1 MSGIKNIILAL
12 LLGLLTG
19 GIAGFYAKGKFV
31 EASQV
36 EVMKEQR
43 QDDVQSVAQMQKDE
57 AELQQSVRASRANIE
72 VIRAEVKKHA
82 IKAEGS
88 HEVTQVTQVK
98 VDCRNAPIGS
108 DLVGLLND
116 ARADT
121 PVDPAT
127 GSNGE
132 GATTAEADIERNRR

>member
-19 GIAGFYAKGKFV
+19 GIAGFYARGKFV

-88 HEVTQVTQVK
+88 HEVTQVK